1 MSFSRLC
8 YYLNEASVGM
18 RRGTIYLA
26 NRKVSVT
33 RSATRFGF
41 DVVSN
46 SNNVDSSRNF
56 ANLFSDGY
64 RIVRDLSPN

>member
-1 MSFSRLC
+1 MTCPTEGKYTFLFDPNCKIIFSRLC

-41 DVVSN
+41 DVVSY
-46 SNNVDSSRNF
+46 SNYDDRS
-56 ANLFSDGY
+56 
-64 RIVRDLSPN
+64 